1 MRVEEVRESKDTP
14 MMVEIV
20 LSLTRAEQINNEVGW
35 HDECQLVKGTGVV
48 ALLEEA
54 AKRLDESDCGVD
66 WSRASQ
72 LRDLAAEIKRYEA
85 IDALANRYAD
95 KAGEVFDRRF
105 EVKKGGEK

>member
-1 MRVEEVRESKDTP
+1 MKVEEVRESKDTP

-35 HDECQLVKGTGVV
+35 HDEFQLVKGTGVV

-54 AKRLDESDCGVD
+54 AKRLDESDFGVD

-72 LRDLAAEIKRYEA
+72 LRDLAAEIKGYE
-85 IDALANRYAD
+85 
-95 KAGEVFDRRF
+95 EVERL
-105 EVKKGGEK
+105 EKEAKTKGGK

>member
-20 LSLTRAEQINNEVGW
+20 LSLSRAEQIENEVRW

-54 AKRLDESDCGVD
+54 AKRLDESDKGAD
-66 WSRASQ
+66 WSRACA
-72 LRDLAAEIKRYEA
+72 LNALAAEIKGEEEFER
-85 IDALANRYAD
+85 LARAAVEELA
-95 KAGEVFDRRF
+95 KQE
-105 EVKKGGEK
+105 GGK

>member
-20 LSLTRAEQINNEVGW
+20 LSLTRAEQINNEVFW
-35 HDECQLVKGTGVV
+35 HDECQLIKGTGVV

-54 AKRLDESDCGVD
+54 AKRLDESDFGVD

-72 LRDLAAEIKRYEA
+72 LRDLAANIKSEEEVERLEKEA
-85 IDALANRYAD
+85 
-95 KAGEVFDRRF
+95 KT
-105 EVKKGGEK
+105 KGGK

>member
-20 LSLTRAEQINNEVGW
+20 LSLSRAEQINNEVGW
-35 HDECQLVKGTGVV
+35 HDECQLVKATGVV

-54 AKRLDESDCGVD
+54 AKRLDESDYGVD

-72 LRDLAAEIKRYEA
+72 LRDLAAEIKGEEEVERLA
-85 IDALANRYAD
+85 RAALG
-95 KAGEVFDRRF
+95 K
-105 EVKKGGEK
+105 

>member
-20 LSLTRAEQINNEVGW
+20 LSLSRAEQINNEVYW
-35 HDECQLVKGTGVV
+35 HDECQLIKGTGVV

-54 AKRLDESDCGVD
+54 AKRLDESDFGVD

-72 LRDLAAEIKRYEA
+72 LRDLAANIKSEEEVERLEKEA
-85 IDALANRYAD
+85 
-95 KAGEVFDRRF
+95 KT
-105 EVKKGGEK
+105 KGGK

>member
-20 LSLTRAEQINNEVGW
+20 LSLSRAEQINNEVFW
-35 HDECQLVKGTGVV
+35 HDECQLIKGTGVV

-54 AKRLDESDCGVD
+54 AKRLDESDFGVD

-72 LRDLAAEIKRYEA
+72 LRDLAANIKSEEEVERLEKEA
-85 IDALANRYAD
+85 
-95 KAGEVFDRRF
+95 KT
-105 EVKKGGEK
+105 KGGK

>member
-54 AKRLDESDCGVD
+54 AKRLDESDFGVD

-72 LRDLAAEIKRYEA
+72 LRDLAAEIKREEA
-85 IDALANRYAD
+85 IVALANRHAD
-95 KAGEVFDRRF
+95 TAGEVFARRF
-105 EVKKGGEK
+105 EVKKGGDK

>member
-1 MRVEEVRESKDTP
+1 MKVEEVRESKDTP

-35 HDECQLVKGTGVV
+35 HDECQLIKGTGVV

-54 AKRLDESDCGVD
+54 AKRLDESDFGVD

-72 LRDLAAEIKRYEA
+72 LRDLAANIKSEEEVERLEKEA
-85 IDALANRYAD
+85 
-95 KAGEVFDRRF
+95 KT
-105 EVKKGGEK
+105 KGGK

>member
-20 LSLTRAEQINNEVGW
+20 LSLSRAEQINNEVCW
-35 HDECQLVKGTGVV
+35 HDECQLIKGTGVV

-54 AKRLDESDCGVD
+54 AKRLDESDFGVD

-72 LRDLAAEIKRYEA
+72 LRDLAANIKSEEEVERLEKEA
-85 IDALANRYAD
+85 
-95 KAGEVFDRRF
+95 KT
-105 EVKKGGEK
+105 KGGK

>member
-20 LSLTRAEQINNEVGW
+20 LSLSRAEQINNEVGW

-54 AKRLDESDCGVD
+54 AKRLDESDYGVD

-72 LRDLAAEIKRYEA
+72 LRDLADEIKGEEEVER
-85 IDALANRYAD
+85 LASA
-95 KAGEVFDRRF
+95 ASG
-105 EVKKGGEK
+105 KGGAK

>member
-20 LSLTRAEQINNEVGW
+20 LSLSRAEQINNEVGW
-35 HDECQLVKGTGVV
+35 HDECQLVKGTGVA

-66 WSRASQ
+66 WSRACT
-72 LRDLAAEIKRYEA
+72 LKDLAAEIKFEEEVAR
-85 IDALANRYAD
+85 LAKAASD
-95 KAGEVFDRRF
+95 KRGVKFSQTFHKRR
-105 EVKKGGEK
+105 

>member
-54 AKRLDESDCGVD
+54 AKRLDESDFGVD

-72 LRDLAAEIKRYEA
+72 LRDLAANIKSEEEVARLA
-85 IDALANRYAD
+85 SALS
-95 KAGEVFDRRF
+95 G
-105 EVKKGGEK
+105 KGGAK

>member
-1 MRVEEVRESKDTP
+1 MKVEEVRESKDTP

-35 HDECQLVKGTGVV
+35 HDECQLIKGTGVV

-54 AKRLDESDCGVD
+54 AKRLDESDFGVD

-72 LRDLAAEIKRYEA
+72 LRDLAAEIKGYE
-85 IDALANRYAD
+85 
-95 KAGEVFDRRF
+95 EVERL
-105 EVKKGGEK
+105 EKEAKTKGGK

>member
-1 MRVEEVRESKDTP
+1 MKVEEVRESKDTP

-54 AKRLDESDCGVD
+54 AKRLDESDFGVD

-72 LRDLAAEIKRYEA
+72 LRDLAANIKSEEEVARLA
-85 IDALANRYAD
+85 RALS
-95 KAGEVFDRRF
+95 G
-105 EVKKGGEK
+105 KGGAK